1 MSDRLRTYL
10 PLIYIAEIEVRRVL
24 GEIQTLGQE
33 RQNGKFFFKGEDT
46 EANMLDVCV
55 RSLGETRSND
65 DLDHYPFPF

>member
-10 PLIYIAEIEVRRVL
+10 PLIYIAEIEVRRAL
-24 GEIQTLGQE
+24 GEIQTPGQE
-33 RQNGKFFFKGEDT
+33 RQNGKFFLKGEDT
-46 EANMLDVCV
+46 EANMLDVCA